1 MEYYNLIKAF
11 NESQSDKNH
20 MHKYAVVYDYI
31 INTHY
36 LSKGSPLDL
45 LEIGIRGGDS
55 IDVWDNS
62 PLFNNIVG
70 VDIQTQEQYEQ
81 FLIDENRNWDF
92 SNKVTL
98 LAGVDGYSE
107 EFVKTLKDKNYKF
120 DIILDDGDHMFNSQ
134 MKFFNI
140 YYELLSP
147 GGVIMCED
155 IDQQYLPQLSQA
167 AKEYEDFY
175 IFDLR
180 AKSNEHGNEI
190 IAILKK

>member
-92 SNKVTL
+92 SNKVI
-98 LAGVDGYSE
+98 
-107 EFVKTLKDKNYKF
+107 F
-120 DIILDDGDHMFNSQ
+120 LDEFNS
-134 MKFFNI
+134 I
-140 YYELLSP
+140 VE
-147 GGVIMCED
+147 
-155 IDQQYLPQLSQA
+155 
-167 AKEYEDFY
+167 
-175 IFDLR
+175 
-180 AKSNEHGNEI
+180 
-190 IAILKK
+190 